1 MPLLQSVI
9 WGPAVGG
16 VPGGRWRP
24 YSVPSLRIRR
34 GAQEK
39 IGTRAWGSEE
49 VVRGAESTEP
59 VGKGTKT
66 KGRQEPRQH
75 G

>member
-1 MPLLQSVI
+1 MI

-24 YSVPSLRIRR
+24 YSVTSLRIRR
-34 GAQEK
+34 GAPEK
-39 IGTRAWGSEE
+39 TGTRTRGNEV
-49 VVRGAESTEP
+49 VVRGRGSTEP
-59 VGKGTKT
+59 VGKGTET
-66 KGRQEPRQH
+66 KGRQEPGQH

>member
-1 MPLLQSVI
+1 M
-9 WGPAVGG
+9 
-16 VPGGRWRP
+16 
-24 YSVPSLRIRR
+24 PSLRIRR